1 MRIASFGFRSLPPS
15 EGSAGA
21 DKFALEFL
29 PRLAERGHTVTA
41 YNRLYPGQQKGPE
54 EYKGVHIV
62 YFRTIRKSGID
73 TIWHSLRVMLHLIFK
88 NKVDIV
94 HVQGNNAI
102 FAFILRLFGKNVVQS
117 IDGVEWEREKWS
129 WFMRKLVLANAY
141 LAVYASKYIAIDNV
155 FTKEIFET
163 KFKRQF
169 DFISFGSEVKDNG
182 DSDVLQRLGLQAGEY
197 FLFVGRFIPDKGL
210 QYLIPAFEKLN
221 TGKKLVLVG
230 GSPNPTQFEED
241 LKKTTDSRI
250 IFPGFMYGQ
259 DTITLMKHAYAYV
272 QPSDIEGLSPVMLSV
287 MGLGTPIICSDIR
300 ENLFIVHEDA
310 LLFGKSDVESLRKTL
325 EYALENRDKHLQ
337 MAVQAKKRILRDY
350 SWETITDQYL
360 EIFNRHY
367 KGQGSNSRIVPD
379 MAGPLRKHAEAQSM
393 QNANS

>member
-41 YNRLYPGQQKGPE
+41 YNRLYPGQQKGPD

-73 TIWHSLRVMLHLIFK
+73 TLWHSFRVMLHILTK

-94 HVQGNNAI
+94 HIQGNNAI
-102 FAFILRLFGKNVVQS
+102 FAFLLRLFGKNVVQS

-129 WFMRKLVLANAY
+129 WAMRKLVLANAY
-141 LAVYASKYIAIDNV
+141 LAVHASKYIAIDNV
-155 FTKEIFET
+155 FTREIFE
-163 KFKRQF
+163 KRFKRKF

-182 DSDVLQRLGLQAGEY
+182 DTDVLDRLNLAKGEY

-210 QYLIPAFEKLN
+210 QYLVPAFEKLH

-250 IFPGFMYGQ
+250 VFPGFMYGQ
-259 DTITLMKHAYAYV
+259 DTITLMKHAYAYI

-300 ENLFIVHEDA
+300 ENLFIVHDHA
-310 LLFGKSDVESLRKTL
+310 LLFEKSNIDSLRDTL
-325 EYALENRDKHLQ
+325 EYALQHRNEHLAKAA
-337 MAVQAKKRILRDY
+337 MAKSRILRDY

-360 EIFNRHY
+360 EIFNRT
-367 KGQGSNSRIVPD
+367 KSPRLSSNRHMMPELT
-379 MAGPLRKHAEAQSM
+379 GHNTKELRTTKEL
-393 QNANS
+393 N

>member
-41 YNRLYPGQQKGPE
+41 YNRLYPGQQKGPD

-73 TIWHSLRVMLHLIFK
+73 TLWHSFRVMLHILTK

-94 HVQGNNAI
+94 HTQGNNAI
-102 FAFILRLFGKNVVQS
+102 FAFLLRLFGKNVVQS

-129 WFMRKLVLANAY
+129 WAMRKLVLANAY
-141 LAVYASKYIAIDNV
+141 LAVHASKYIAIDNV
-155 FTKEIFET
+155 FTREIFE
-163 KFKRQF
+163 KRFKRKF

-182 DSDVLQRLGLQAGEY
+182 DTDVLDRLNLAKGEY

-210 QYLIPAFEKLN
+210 QYLIPAFEKLH

-241 LKKTTDSRI
+241 LKNTTDSRI
-250 IFPGFMYGQ
+250 VFPGFMYGQ
-259 DTITLMKHAYAYV
+259 DTITLMKHAYAYI

-300 ENLFIVHEDA
+300 ENLFIVHDDA
-310 LLFGKSDVESLRKTL
+310 LLFEKSNIDSLRDTL
-325 EYALENRDKHLQ
+325 EYALQHRNEHLAKAA
-337 MAVQAKKRILRDY
+337 MAKSRILRDY

-360 EIFNRHY
+360 EIFNRT
-367 KGQGSNSRIVPD
+367 KSPRLSNNRHMLPELSGRSTKE
-379 MAGPLRKHAEAQSM
+379 LRATKEL
-393 QNANS
+393 N